1 MTRRPAWALFALLIL
16 LALALVLGTC
26 RRDPPEQ
33 ARAPGDPVAAVEGL
47 ARALRENDL
56 VRYSTLS
63 LPPDLHARSEAL
75 WNQRVAAAGP
85 VQDQDA
91 EQYDRLMARLTAPD
105 AEAEILHD
113 LEPKLARLETE
124 IAGQWP
130 LMQAT
135 ASIFLNAAIQ
145 ANAELSDAEKAHG
158 ADVVSGLMA
167 WARPALFT
175 DRDRA
180 RAAVAALVRTAQA
193 LQLPTLG
200 QARALPMIPA
210 LEKGGIALAG
220 VKDLARAYDLDLDRS
235 LDGVSAALVS
245 AEGDQ
250 ARVKVSYP
258 LLDKTVSF
266 EMAMLRRDGGWY
278 SAEAVHQAEA
288 ELTEAA
294 EVAAPAPADAA
305 SGAPAD
311 AAG

>member
-16 LALALVLGTC
+16 LALALALGTC

-220 VKDLARAYDLDLDRS
+220 VKDLARVYDLDLDRS